1 MWGNA
6 VLILSVVFLIV
17 RKIAIITIITV
28 FGILVVV
35 RQFMIVKI
43 LWI

>member
-35 RQFMIVKI
+35 RHFMIVKI